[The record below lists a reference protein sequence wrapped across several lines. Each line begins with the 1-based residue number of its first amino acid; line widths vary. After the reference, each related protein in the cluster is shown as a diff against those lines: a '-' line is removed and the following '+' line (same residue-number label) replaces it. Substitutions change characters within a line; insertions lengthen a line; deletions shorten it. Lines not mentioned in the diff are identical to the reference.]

1 MTTTIERLQDLLI
14 EAYALDRERLGPDA
28 ELATLGVDS
37 LGLVELLFQI
47 EDRFGVQIPGD
58 APTDLRTVRDVV
70 DYIDALLATRPPA
83 GPADGLRAGA

>member
-1 MTTTIERLQDLLI
+1 MTDTLETLQDLLI
-14 EAYALDRERLGPDA
+14 DEYAIDRARLGPEA

-58 APTDLRTVRDVV
+58 APTDLRTVQDVV
-70 DYIDALLATRPPA
+70 AYVDTLLARRPPA
-83 GPADGLRAGA
+83 SPGDGARAGV

>member
-1 MTTTIERLQDLLI
+1 MSPTLERLQDLLI
-14 EAYALDRERLGPDA
+14 EAYAIERERLGPDA

-58 APTDLRTVRDVV
+58 APTDLRTVGDVV
-70 DYIDALLATRPPA
+70 DYIDTLLAARPPA
-83 GPADGLRAGA
+83 GPDGLRAGA

>member
-1 MTTTIERLQDLLI
+1 MTPTLERLQDLLI
-14 EAYALDRERLGPDA
+14 ESYGIERERLGPDA
-28 ELATLGVDS
+28 ELSTLGVDS

-70 DYIDALLATRPPA
+70 DYVDTLLAARTPA
-83 GPADGLRAGA
+83 GPGDGVRADA

>member
-1 MTTTIERLQDLLI
+1 MTPTLERLQDLLI
-14 EAYALDRERLGPDA
+14 EAYAIERDRLGPDA
-28 ELATLGVDS
+28 ELSTLGVDS

-70 DYIDALLATRPPA
+70 DYVDTLLAARPSA
-83 GPADGLRAGA
+83 GPGDGARAGA

>member
-1 MTTTIERLQDLLI
+1 MTTTLERLQDLLVDAHAI
-14 EAYALDRERLGPDA
+14 DRERLGPDA

-70 DYIDALLATRPPA
+70 DYVDTLLERRPPA
-83 GPADGLRAGA
+83 GPADGVQAGA

>member
-1 MTTTIERLQDLLI
+1 MTATLERLQDLLI
-14 EAYALDRERLGPDA
+14 EAYAIEREKLGPDA
-28 ELATLGVDS
+28 ELSTLGVDS

-70 DYIDALLATRPPA
+70 DYVDTLLAGRPPA
-83 GPADGLRAGA
+83 GPGDGVRAGA

>member
-1 MTTTIERLQDLLI
+1 MTTTLERLQDLLI
-14 EAYALDRERLGPDA
+14 EAYAIEREKLGPDA
-28 ELATLGVDS
+28 ELSTLGVDS

-70 DYIDALLATRPPA
+70 DYVDTLLAARPPA
-83 GPADGLRAGA
+83 GPGDGVRAGA